1 MTQLPILIL
10 PGTLCTGTMFSKQI
24 NQLQQY
30 CQDITVVQFTTE
42 KSLTEMANKV
52 IKATKNKPCAI
63 IGFSMGGIVA
73 AEIARTHPQLIA
85 KLALVNS
92 NCYADLPERKSA
104 RKAQIIQAESGQLIA
119 LISTTFLPNY
129 LFKADSAHEKLII
142 DMAKSLGA
150 DCFVAQV
157 MAIEDRPDSLSV
169 LQQLKSDILIIG
181 GKQDKICPV
190 EHQKMMHENLP
201 KSQLQLLDQCAHFS
215 PLEQA
220 EKVSNLL
227 THWYLSNTH

>member
-10 PGTLCTGTMFSKQI
+10 PGTLCTGTMFSQQI

-30 CQDITVVQFTTE
+30 CQEITVVQFTTE
-42 KSLTEMANKV
+42 KSLTEMANNV
-52 IKATKNKPCAI
+52 IKATKNKPCAL

-92 NCYADLPERKSA
+92 NCHADLAERKSA
-104 RKAQIIQAESGQLIA
+104 RKVQITQAESGQLIE

-190 EHQKMMHENLP
+190 EHQKMMHKNLP

-220 EKVSNLL
+220 DKVSNLL

>member
-10 PGTLCTGTMFSKQI
+10 PGTLCTGTMFSQQI

-30 CQDITVVQFTTE
+30 CQEITVVQFTTE
-42 KSLTEMANKV
+42 KSLAEMANNV
-52 IKATKNKPCAI
+52 IKATKNKPCAL

-92 NCYADLPERKSA
+92 NCHADLAERKSA
-104 RKAQIIQAESGQLIA
+104 RKAQITQAESGQLIE

-142 DMAKSLGA
+142 EMAKSLGA

-169 LQQLKSDILIIG
+169 LQQLKNDILIIG

-201 KSQLQLLDQCAHFS
+201 KSKLQLLDQCAHFS

-220 EKVSNLL
+220 DKVSNLL

>member
-1 MTQLPILIL
+1 
-10 PGTLCTGTMFSKQI
+10 
-24 NQLQQY
+24 
-30 CQDITVVQFTTE
+30 
-42 KSLTEMANKV
+42 
-52 IKATKNKPCAI
+52 
-63 IGFSMGGIVA
+63 MGGIVA

-92 NCYADLPERKSA
+92 NCHADLAERKSA
-104 RKAQIIQAESGQLIA
+104 RKVQITQAESGQLIE

-190 EHQKMMHENLP
+190 EHQKMMHKNLP

-220 EKVSNLL
+220 DKVSNLL

>member
-1 MTQLPILIL
+1 L

-42 KSLTEMANKV
+42 KSLTEMANNV
-52 IKATKNKPCAI
+52 IKATKNKPCALI
-63 IGFSMGGIVA
+63 AFSMGGIVA

-92 NCYADLPERKSA
+92 NCHADLAERKSA
-104 RKAQIIQAESGQLIA
+104 RKAQITQAESGQLIE

-142 DMAKSLGA
+142 EMAKSLGA

-190 EHQKMMHENLP
+190 EHQKMMHKNLP

-220 EKVSNLL
+220 DKVSNLL

>member
-10 PGTLCTGTMFSKQI
+10 PGTLCTGTMFNQQI
-24 NQLQQY
+24 NHLQQY

-42 KSLTEMANKV
+42 ASLSEMADKV
-52 IKATKNKPCAI
+52 VTATQNKPCAL

-73 AEIARTHPQLIA
+73 SEIARTRPQLIA

-92 NCYADLPERKSA
+92 NCHADLAERKNA
-104 RKAQIIQAESGQLIA
+104 RKAQIAQAKSGQLIE
-119 LISTTFLPNY
+119 LVSQTFLPNY
-129 LFKADSAHEKLII
+129 LFKADKTHEKLII
-142 DMAKSLGA
+142 EMATSLGA
-150 DCFVAQV
+150 DCFAAQA

-169 LQQLKSDILIIG
+169 LQKLKSDILIIG

-190 EHQKMMHENLP
+190 EHQQMMHDNLP
-201 KSQLQLLDQCAHFS
+201 GSRLALLEQCGHFA

-220 EKVSNLL
+220 EKVSDLL
-227 THWYLSNTH
+227 THWYLSNAL

>member
-1 MTQLPILIL
+1 
-10 PGTLCTGTMFSKQI
+10 MFSQQI

-30 CQDITVVQFTTE
+30 CQEITVVQFTTE
-42 KSLTEMANKV
+42 KSLAEMANNV
-52 IKATKNKPCAI
+52 IKATKNKPCAL

-92 NCYADLPERKSA
+92 NCHADLAERKSA
-104 RKAQIIQAESGQLIA
+104 RKAQITQAESGQLIE

-142 DMAKSLGA
+142 EMAKSLGA

-157 MAIEDRPDSLSV
+157 TAIEDRPDSLSV
-169 LQQLKSDILIIG
+169 LQQLKNDILIIG

-201 KSQLQLLDQCAHFS
+201 KSKLQLLDQCAHFS

-220 EKVSNLL
+220 DKVSNLL